1 MRSRARS
8 AILTTSSRPAP
19 AAAAQAVICA
29 VFSAW
34 LARQKNYAPAR
45 WFILGLVFGIFGLI
59 AIAGAPHI
67 FSGKQLEAFKRKLA
81 E

>member
-1 MRSRARS
+1 MPLSPE
-8 AILTTSSRPAP
+8 LL
-19 AAAAQAVICA
+19 AAALALSAAQVVISAVLY
-29 VFSAW
+29 AW
-34 LARQKNYAPAR
+34 LDDQKKYAPAR
-45 WFILGLVFGIFGLI
+45 WFILGLIFGIFGLI